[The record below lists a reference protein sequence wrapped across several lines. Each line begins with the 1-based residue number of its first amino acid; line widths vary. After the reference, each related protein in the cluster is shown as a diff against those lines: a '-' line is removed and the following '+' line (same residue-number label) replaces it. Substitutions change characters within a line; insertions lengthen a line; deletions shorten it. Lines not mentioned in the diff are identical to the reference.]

1 MSHTPLGQ
9 ECPESA
15 ALIDHLKQDDAYFV
29 NLVSKY
35 RVINRTAHWVE
46 SPVQRMSAAEERALG
61 QQRLHLK
68 DQIAHMLATATG

>member
-9 ECPESA
+9 ECTKSA

-46 SPVQRMSAAEERALG
+46 SRVQRMSAAEERALG
-61 QQRLHLK
+61 QPRLHLK